1 MRRTRFFWLISL
13 LASSRIWA
21 SEASLAR
28 TRLHLAASPLA
39 RAFLLDSFHSAK
51 QTGEL
56 ARGLLVDIFS
66 REKECAAALGGTVI
80 AFCFGGKQPSPAV
93 RQNKI

>member
-28 TRLHLAASPLA
+28 TRLPLAASPLA
-39 RAFLLDSFHSAK
+39 RAFSQDSFHSPKEESLLAGYWLIYFRAK
-51 QTGEL
+51 KNVRRL
-56 ARGLLVDIFS
+56 
-66 REKECAAALGGTVI
+66 CGGTVN

-93 RQNKI
+93 RLNKI